1 MRSTFSVAWKTGL
14 QNKLVDI
21 ILRLKIDGESVVHAN
36 IQHEGAVRP
45 SLRPGRNTAI
55 DAMRAFVTLL
65 VLAHHA
71 LIAYM
76 PDVPRP
82 AAAFTQPAM
91 LWAAFPI
98 VDSQKFGLFGLLVMI
113 NDLFFMALMF
123 FISGLFVWRGL
134 SAKGAGGF
142 LRGRLLR
149 LGVPF
154 VLAAGLLAPLAYYP
168 SYRVTGADPSFQAFA
183 RAWLSLPYW
192 PSGPAWF
199 LWVLLA
205 FGSVAA
211 LTHRIAP
218 RLFEGLGQFVG
229 GADRRPGRFFLVLVT
244 LSAAVYIPAVM
255 LVNYGAWLHVGP
267 FLVQTSRI
275 GLYAVYFLAGV
286 AVGAG
291 GLGRGLTDPDG
302 ALPRRWWLWPTLAVP
317 AVIALFTIV
326 IMAFGAKGQPKPLWD
341 VTGGLAFAL
350 ACAALSFTVLAVFL
364 RFVRRGSRVG
374 DSLSANAYGMY
385 LTHYVFVTWL
395 QYALLDAPMNGLAK
409 GVAVLAGVVAL
420 SWLAAMALRRAP
432 LLGRIL

>member
-1 MRSTFSVAWKTGL
+1 MQAHVQREDAVA
-14 QNKLVDI
+14 
-21 ILRLKIDGESVVHAN
+21 
-36 IQHEGAVRP
+36 P
-45 SLRPGRNTAI
+45 SLAPGRNAAI
-55 DAMRAFVTLL
+55 DAMRGFVTLL

-76 PDVPRP
+76 PDVPPP
-82 AAAFTQPAM
+82 AAGFAQPPM

-98 VDSQKFGLFGLLVMI
+98 VDSQKFAPFGLLVMI

-123 FISGLFVWRGL
+123 FISGLFVRQGL
-134 SAKGAGGF
+134 GAKGAGGF
-142 LRGRLLR
+142 LRDRLLR

-154 VLAAGLLAPLAYYP
+154 VLGAGLLAPLAYYP
-168 SYRVTGADPSFQAFA
+168 SYRVTGADPSFRAFA
-183 RAWLSLPYW
+183 EAWLSLPYW

-205 FGSVAA
+205 FGALAA
-211 LTHRIAP
+211 LTHKIAP
-218 RLFEGLGQFVG
+218 RVFEGLGRLAG
-229 GADRRPGRFFLVLVT
+229 GAERRPGRFFLGLVA
-244 LSAAVYIPAVM
+244 LSAAVYIPATM
-255 LVNYGAWLHVGP
+255 LVNYGEWLHVGP

-275 GLYAVYFLAGV
+275 GLYAVYFIAGT
-286 AVGAG
+286 AVGAA

-317 AVIALFTIV
+317 AVIMLFAIV
-326 IMAFGAKGQPKPLWD
+326 IMAMGAKGHPKPLWD

-350 ACAALSFTVLAVFL
+350 ACATLSFTVLAVFL
-364 RFVRRGSRVG
+364 RFVRRRGRIV

-395 QYALLDAPMNGLAK
+395 QFALLDAPISGLVK
-409 GVAVLAGVVAL
+409 GSVVLAGVVAL